1 MTETTPNLTPA
12 QAQARRQLQHGMQH
26 LDAGDLQAA
35 GNALLQAVRLD
46 DTLALAHYQLGN
58 CLRRYGDNAR
68 AEQALLAAIEQDA
81 ALNDAYTSLAYL
93 YHECGRDH
101 DVGPLLDKLL
111 AAHPDDVDLRFQ
123 LGGLLVKFG

>member
-1 MTETTPNLTPA
+1 MTETQPLPTATPSR
-12 QAQARRQLQHGMQH
+12 ARRQLERGLHYIE
-26 LDAGDLQAA
+26 AGDLQAA
-35 GNALLQAVRLD
+35 GNALLEAVRLD
-46 DTLALAHYQLGN
+46 DRLALAHYQLGN

-101 DVGPLLDKLL
+101 DVGPLLD
-111 AAHPDDVDLRFQ
+111 
-123 LGGLLVKFG
+123 